1 MSYVVKLSDDQAVKD
16 RAYSIEV
23 MVYAAGV
30 QVKPTAAAIVI
41 KDPNGAEILA
51 STAMTVNGTTGTM
64 TYLLAAAKTPDL
76 WENAIM
82 EIAYTVST
90 VVNKAVFF
98 FDVVINAL
106 ACNVTD
112 DDLKAY
118 FPQLAEEIWSGTA
131 NYSGQIA
138 EAFNAVKRLIK
149 DKGRRP
155 SMLIDGEQVR
165 ELVIIKA
172 FEMIFF
178 NFAKDPEDVWWKRY
192 EKYAALFTARFA
204 ALQIKYDEDES
215 GTIEADEQQGLG
227 QLTLIR

>member
-16 RAYSIEV
+16 QVYSIEV
-23 MVYAAGV
+23 MVYTAGV
-30 QVKPTAAAIVI
+30 QVKPTAASIVI
-41 KDPNGAEILA
+41 KDPDGTEILA
-51 STAMTVNGTTGTM
+51 STAMTIGTTGTM
-64 TYLLAAAKTPDL
+64 AYSLVAAKTADL
-76 WENAIM
+76 WENAVM
-82 EIAYTVST
+82 EIAYTIST
-90 VVNKAVFF
+90 VVYKATFF
-98 FDVVINAL
+98 FDVVLNAL

-118 FPQLAEEIWSGTA
+118 FPQLADEIWSGTA

-149 DKGRRP
+149 DKGKRP

-165 ELVIIKA
+165 ELVIIKT

-204 ALQIKYDEDES
+204 ALQIKYDEDAS